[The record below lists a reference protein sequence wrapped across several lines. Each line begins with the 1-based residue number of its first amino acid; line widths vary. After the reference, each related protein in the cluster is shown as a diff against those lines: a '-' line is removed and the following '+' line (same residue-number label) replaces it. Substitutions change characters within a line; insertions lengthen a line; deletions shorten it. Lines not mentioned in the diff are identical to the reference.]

1 MTDKAETIVWEK
13 NTETKE
19 VKQITLKQVVGMLN
33 TQNSIEFNDLPYE
46 YFVSR
51 KDIKWATIIGVIIQ
65 IAIRLKRNQEC
76 EEVATIKC

>member
-1 MTDKAETIVWEK
+1 MQNALEKWEKKKMTDKAEIIVWEK

-51 KDIKWATIIGVIIQ
+51 KDIKWAK
-65 IAIRLKRNQEC
+65 LM
-76 EEVATIKC
+76 

>member
-33 TQNSIEFNDLPYE
+33 TQNSIEF
-46 YFVSR
+46 
-51 KDIKWATIIGVIIQ
+51 TIHNC
-65 IAIRLKRNQEC
+65 KRC
-76 EEVATIKC
+76 CMFTR